1 MTIGQW
7 LTALM
12 PLLSVFC
19 LLVLLRLP
27 ARQAMPI
34 SLLITA
40 ILAFSVWQVP
50 ALQLAAAVAEGLVIA
65 ATVLWI
71 VFGALLLLN
80 VLTLTGAMAAIK
92 SGFSAISP
100 DRRVQLLLIGW
111 LFVAFL
117 EGAAGFGTPA
127 AIAAPLLVALG
138 FPAVAAVVL
147 ALIADSS
154 AVSFGA
160 IGTPVLVGLAQGV
173 PGLSETDLRVIALQ
187 AVGTDVWV
195 ASWLPVLMCG
205 LLSRYFSADRSWRPG
220 LAIAPFALL
229 CGLSFTLSAYAVAWL
244 FGPEFPSVLGALIGL
259 LLMTLLAR
267 AGVFLPKT
275 AWYLSAADQAQC
287 EQLQRAQAVRG
298 GLSLYRAWLPYVL
311 LAVLLVFSRLPQLGL
326 KSLLQSV
333 QWQWSNIFG
342 SALQVTVQP
351 LYLPG
356 TLFVL
361 CALFACLLL
370 YRRQSAAGILAPFTA
385 ALRKSGVMVLPSLIA
400 LGAAVPMVRIF
411 LHSDLN
417 AANLPAMPLA
427 LAAQAALYLTDS
439 WVWCAPLVGALGSFI
454 AGSATF
460 SNLMFGSFQQ
470 AMADSAGLTTSV
482 VLSLQMLGANAGNMI
497 CVVNVVAAASVVNLA
512 GREGEI
518 IRYTLGPML
527 LYCFGVSLVMW
538 LRGFG

>member
-1 MTIGQW
+1 MTMGQW

-12 PLLSVFC
+12 PLLSVFF

-27 ARQAMPI
+27 AKRAMPV
-34 SLLITA
+34 SLLVTA
-40 ILAFSVWQVP
+40 ILAFTLWQMPIV
-50 ALQLAAAVAEGLVIA
+50 QILAATAEGLVIA

-80 VLTLTGAMAAIK
+80 VLTITGAIDRIK
-92 SGFSAISP
+92 AGFCAISP

-138 FPAVAAVVL
+138 FPPVAAVVL

-173 PGLSETDLRVIALQ
+173 PGVTEADLRLIALT
-187 AVGTDVWV
+187 AIGTDVLV

-205 LLSRYFSADRSWRPG
+205 LLSRYFSEDKSWRPG
-220 LAIAPFALL
+220 LQIAPFALL
-229 CGLSFTLSAYAVAWL
+229 CGLSFTLSAYAVAWF
-244 FGPEFPSVLGALIGL
+244 FGPEFPSVLGALLGL
-259 LLMTLLAR
+259 ILMTLLAR
-267 AGVFLPKT
+267 FRILLPSAT
-275 AWYLSAADQAQC
+275 WYFSQADRVQSVEYSA
-287 EQLQRAQAVRG
+287 LPGGRG
-298 GLSLYRAWLPYVL
+298 ISLRRAWLPYLL
-311 LAVLLVFSRLPQLGL
+311 LAVLLVLSRIPELGL
-326 KSLLQSV
+326 KALLQSA
-333 QWQWSNIFG
+333 QWQWSSILG
-342 SALQVTVQP
+342 TELQVTVQP

-356 TLFVL
+356 SLFVL
-361 CALFACLLL
+361 CAAIATLLL
-370 YRRQSAAGILAPFTA
+370 AQPQAVNRWRPLYLAFGQSGRMI
-385 ALRKSGVMVLPSLIA
+385 LPSMIA

-411 LHSDLN
+411 LHSDVN
-417 AANLPAMPLA
+417 TAGLPAMPLA
-427 LAAQAALYLTDS
+427 LAAQAAVYLTDS

-470 AMADSAGLTTSV
+470 AMADSSGLPSAV
-482 VLSLQMLGANAGNMI
+482 VLALQMLGANAGNMI
-497 CVVNVVAAASVVNLA
+497 CVVNVVAAASVVKLA

-518 IRYTLGPML
+518 IRYTVAPML
-527 LYCFGVSLVMW
+527 LYCLGVSLVMW
-538 LRGFG
+538 MRGFG